1 MSLVESVNQL
11 AAEVAGLA
19 GRVVRLNNDVAHMAE
34 TYVPRDEAEEREK
47 QTVKVIRTIVIA
59 AALVI
64 VAIIGGFAWLE
75 WQGDKDRR
83 TADRFGAIVVSCIVA
98 AQDEMRQ
105 AMDEHFKQTA
115 EFTQR
120 PVPPEA
126 PTNGITREDVVRL
139 CEPVR
144 PLLTQVP
151 GQLPPDPSKV
161 IPPKKEG
168 D

>member
-64 VAIIGGFAWLE
+64 MSIIGGFAWVE
-75 WQGDKDRR
+75 WQSDKDRR
-83 TADRFGAIVVSCIVA
+83 TADKFGAIVVSCIVA

-105 AMDEHFKQTA
+105 SMDTHFNQTA
-115 EFTQR
+115 KATQSEPPPSA
-120 PVPPEA
+120 PV
-126 PTNGITREDVVRL
+126 NGITREDVVRL

-144 PLLTQVP
+144 HLLTVP
-151 GQLPPDPSKV
+151 PR
-161 IPPKKEG
+161 KEG
-168 D
+168 GK